1 MMCLFFLIFAGMN
14 KINKDRYLCLI
25 LWSSFILLG
34 CKNYSIEKKL
44 STVDTLL
51 AADNLNEAE
60 FTLRQIS
67 EKDMSESELAK
78 YNLLSIL
85 TTWRQS
91 QPIKNETDLD

>member
-60 FTLRQIS
+60 FAFYSDNMEAVSTYK
-67 EKDMSESELAK
+67 E
-78 YNLLSIL
+78 
-85 TTWRQS
+85 
-91 QPIKNETDLD
+91 